1 MNGTPRLD
9 PDRFF
14 DACEPTRTLNLA
26 NRKANDYQYYI
37 DFTSVRGS
45 EIIRRLK
52 RTIKSK
58 ANTTQPSCQ
67 LFTGHIG
74 CGKSTE
80 LRKLQVDLEQE
91 GFHVIYFESTDYLEM
106 SDVDITDILLAI
118 ARQVASSLKDVDI
131 DLEPPFF
138 IRLFQD
144 IAEGI
149 KSLEIKDF
157 KFSAGL
163 LEINSQAKDSQDVRT
178 QLRRKLVPQTEGI
191 FKALNEQVLGQ
202 ATNLLITKGKK
213 GLVVIVDN
221 LDRID
226 NRVKEGIKRTQPE
239 YLFIDRGDRLAE
251 LNCHVVYTIP
261 LVLRYS
267 AELTNLRNRFGRP
280 QNLPMVRVQQKDG
293 IDDPKGI
300 SLLQQM
306 VMARAFPQVPQEELL
321 TPELVSQVFEQTE
334 TSSISKTFSNN
345 EILCK
350 LCRLSGGHVRNL
362 LRILYACL
370 RDEDP
375 PVSEACLNRIIQEY
389 QDDLFNGIE
398 PDDWNLLYQV
408 AQDKKVSGEEKYQRL
423 VQNLWVLEYQ
433 DDQGKSWHDIDPIL
447 RETDFFQSL
456 WETKSSSK
464 PS

>member
-1 MNGTPRLD
+1 MKETPRLD
-9 PDRFF
+9 PDQFF

-26 NRKANDYQYYI
+26 NRKATDYQYYI

-58 ANTTQPSCQ
+58 ANNTQPSCQ

-80 LRKLQVDLEQE
+80 LRRLQVELEKE
-91 GFHVIYFESTDYLEM
+91 GFHVVYFESTDYLEM

-118 ARQVASSLKDVDI
+118 ARQVTSSLKDVDI
-131 DLEPPFF
+131 DLQPPFF
-138 IRLFQD
+138 IKLFKS
-144 IAEGI
+144 IAQVI
-149 KSLEIKDF
+149 KSLEIKVSF
-157 KFSAGL
+157 LEGL
-163 LEINSQAKDSQDVRT
+163 IEITRQAKDSPDVRT
-178 QLRRKLVPQTEGI
+178 QLRRKLAPQTEGI
-191 FKALNEQVLGQ
+191 LKALNKEVLGK
-202 ATNLLITKGKK
+202 ATEILIEEKGKK

-226 NRVKEGIKRTQPE
+226 NRVREGLKRTQPE
-239 YLFIDRGDRLAE
+239 YLFVDRGDRLAQ

-267 AELTNLRNRFGRP
+267 SELNTIINRFGRP
-280 QNLPMVRVQQKDG
+280 QYLPMVRVQWKDG
-293 IDDPKGI
+293 SDNPKGMF
-300 SLLQQM
+300 LLQQM
-306 VMARAFPQVPQEELL
+306 VMARAFPQIPQEKRLI
-321 TPELVSQVFEQTE
+321 PELVSQVFNETE
-334 TSSISKTFSNN
+334 TSSTTKTFSNN

-350 LCRLSGGHVRNL
+350 MCRLSGGHVRNL

-375 PVSEACLNRIIQEY
+375 PLSEACLNRIIQEY
-389 QDDLFNGIE
+389 QDDLLNGIE
-398 PDDWNLLYQV
+398 PDDWNWLYQV

-433 DDQGKSWHDIDPIL
+433 DDQGKSWHDISPTL
-447 RETDFFQSL
+447 KETDFFQSL

-464 PS
+464 QS